1 MDGRVNKSRSV
12 SIYKRMSVQQHFI
25 AASLGAWLLIATAAS
40 AEWMSVQVQSTQV
53 RETPSYLGRMLAMA
67 NYTERVEVLQ
77 RQRGWAQVRV
87 SGRVGW
93 VNESALTKK
102 QLRLV
107 SGAADVERTASGEE
121 IALAGKG
128 FNSQV
133 EADFKAKNSQVDFT
147 WIDRMEQFKVSEQ
160 EIGDFLSEGGLK

>member
-1 MDGRVNKSRSV
+1 MNMRK
-12 SIYKRMSVQQHFI
+12 HFR
-25 AASLGAWLLIATAAS
+25 AAMLGAWLLLATAAS

-53 RETPSYLGRMLAMA
+53 REMPSYLGRVLATA

-87 SGRVGW
+87 GGRIGW

-107 SGAADVERTASGEE
+107 SGAADVERSASGEE

-133 EADFKAKNSQVDFT
+133 EADFKAKNSAVDFT
-147 WIDRMEQFKVSEQ
+147 WIDRMEKFTVSEQ
-160 EIGDFLSEGGLK
+160 EIGDFLREGGLK

>member
-1 MDGRVNKSRSV
+1 MHK
-12 SIYKRMSVQQHFI
+12 QFL
-25 AASLGAWLLIATAAS
+25 AAMLAAWLIMMATAS

-53 RETPSYLGRMLAMA
+53 RETPSYLGRVLAVA
-67 NYTERVEVLQ
+67 NYTDRVEVLQ

-87 SGRVGW
+87 SGRMGW

-133 EADFKAKNSQVDFT
+133 EADFKAKNHQVDFT
-147 WIDRMEQFKVSEQ
+147 WIDRMEKFRVSEQ
-160 EIGDFLSEGGLK
+160 EIGDFLREGGLK